1 MVIGARPTGAR
12 TKTRVR
18 AEARPGIL
26 AACPGRGGDSLHWP
40 DVAGRHVA
48 HGRRPRVGGIL
59 FLALLA
65 AACGSSPAA
74 VSTSRAT
81 PPSSVEAPAV
91 AGRQALD
98 LTTAL
103 GQTVGVAFSGRE
115 VTPALRHLIVDLKV
129 GTVVLLPSNFEGAA
143 GLRHLTAEL
152 GALGREAGLPAPLLV
167 CLNQE
172 GGRASAV
179 HDGVPEMPSELALGA
194 GGPRAVRSA
203 MAATARGLRSLGVG
217 LDLAP
222 VSDLRTNPA
231 DAVIGDRAYGATA
244 AVVSPLLTAA
254 IEGLHDGG
262 IGSTVKHFPGLG
274 GQAGDPHTELTTDPM
289 TFAQWQSTH
298 AVAIGAG
305 IAAGT
310 DAVMTTEVIVP
321 GLDPTGTP
329 AVFSKPVVALLRD
342 HLHFGGVIITDSL
355 SMGGIQARMTVPAA
369 AVAALEAGNDL
380 MLLSNGDPDY
390 EARAI
395 DAMRAAVT
403 GGRVPIAQ
411 VRASAARVIALMRR
425 HPVSGG

>member
-1 MVIGARPTGAR
+1 
-12 TKTRVR
+12 
-18 AEARPGIL
+18 
-26 AACPGRGGDSLHWP
+26 
-40 DVAGRHVA
+40 VAGEPLAR
-48 HGRRPRVGGIL
+48 GRRPRGGAIL
-59 FLALLA
+59 ALALLA

-74 VSTSRAT
+74 LATSHAT
-81 PPSSVEAPAV
+81 PASPAGAPSAAASPDP
-91 AGRQALD
+91 LD

-129 GTVVLLPSNFEGAA
+129 GTVVLLPSNFAGAA
-143 GLRHLTAEL
+143 GLRTLTAEL

-179 HDGVPEMPSELALGA
+179 SDGVPAMPSELVLGA
-194 GGPRAVRSA
+194 QGPQAVRSA

-222 VSDLRTNPA
+222 VSDIRTNPA
-231 DAVIGDRAYGATA
+231 DDVIGDRAFGPTA
-244 AVVSPLLTAA
+244 AVVAPLVAA
-254 IEGLHDGG
+254 AVEGLHDGG
-262 IGSTVKHFPGLG
+262 VGSTLKHFPGLG
-274 GQAGDPHTELTTDPM
+274 GQAGDPHVALTTDPM
-289 TFAQWQSTH
+289 TLAQWQATH

-310 DAVMTTEVIVP
+310 DAVMTTEVVVP

-329 AVFSKPVVALLRD
+329 AVFSRPVVSMLRD
-342 HLHFGGVIITDSL
+342 RLHFGGVIITDSL

-390 EARAI
+390 EARAVE
-395 DAMRAAVT
+395 AMRAAVE
-403 GGRVPIAQ
+403 GGKVSLAE
-411 VRASAARVIALMRR
+411 VRASAQRVIALRR
-425 HPVSGG
+425 RYAVIGG

>member
-1 MVIGARPTGAR
+1 MAGEPLAR
-12 TKTRVR
+12 
-18 AEARPGIL
+18 
-26 AACPGRGGDSLHWP
+26 
-40 DVAGRHVA
+40 
-48 HGRRPRVGGIL
+48 GRRPRGGAIL
-59 FLALLA
+59 ALALLA

-74 VSTSRAT
+74 LATSHAT
-81 PPSSVEAPAV
+81 PASPAGAPSAAASPDP
-91 AGRQALD
+91 LD

-129 GTVVLLPSNFEGAA
+129 GTVVLLPSNFAGAA
-143 GLRHLTAEL
+143 GLRTLTAEL

-179 HDGVPEMPSELALGA
+179 SDGVPAMPSELVLGA
-194 GGPRAVRSA
+194 QGPQAVRSA

-217 LDLAP
+217 LVLAP
-222 VSDLRTNPA
+222 VSDIRTNPA
-231 DAVIGDRAYGATA
+231 DDVIGDRAFGPTA
-244 AVVSPLLTAA
+244 AVVAPLVAA
-254 IEGLHDGG
+254 AVEGLHDGG
-262 IGSTVKHFPGLG
+262 VGSTLKHFPGLG
-274 GQAGDPHTELTTDPM
+274 GQAGDPHVALTTDPM
-289 TFAQWQSTH
+289 TLAQWQATH

-310 DAVMTTEVIVP
+310 DAVMTTEVVVP

-329 AVFSKPVVALLRD
+329 AVFSRPVVSMLRD
-342 HLHFGGVIITDSL
+342 RLHFGGVIITDSL

-390 EARAI
+390 EARAVE
-395 DAMRAAVT
+395 AMRAAVE
-403 GGRVPIAQ
+403 GGKVSLAE
-411 VRASAARVIALMRR
+411 VRASAQRVIALRR
-425 HPVSGG
+425 RYAVIGG

>member
-12 TKTRVR
+12 TWVR
-18 AEARPGIL
+18 
-26 AACPGRGGDSLHWP
+26 RGATGDSSSQSGGGGRLP
-40 DVAGRHVA
+40 RLPCVAGRPVA
-48 HGRRPRVGGIL
+48 RGPRPRWGGTL
-59 FLALLA
+59 CLALLA

-74 VSTSRAT
+74 PATSRAT
-81 PPSSVEAPAV
+81 PASSPA
-91 AGRQALD
+91 AASAAALD

-129 GTVVLLPSNFEGAA
+129 GTVVLLPSNFGGAE

-179 HDGVPEMPSELALGA
+179 HDGVPEMPSELVLGS
-194 GGPRAVRSA
+194 GGPGAVRSA

-231 DAVIGDRAYGATA
+231 DDVIGDRSFGPTA
-244 AVVSPLLTAA
+244 AAVAPLVAA
-254 IEGLHDGG
+254 AVEGLHDGG
-262 IGSTVKHFPGLG
+262 VGSTVKHFPGLG
-274 GQAGDPHTELTTDPM
+274 GQAGDPHVALTTDPM
-289 TFAQWQSTH
+289 TLTQWEDTH
-298 AVAIGAG
+298 AVAIAAG
-305 IAAGT
+305 ITAGT
-310 DAVMTTEVIVP
+310 DAVMTTEVVVP

-329 AVFSKPVVALLRD
+329 AVFSRPVVSMLRD
-342 HLHFGGVIITDSL
+342 RLHFGGVIITDSL

-380 MLLSNGDPDY
+380 MLLSNGDPAY
-390 EARAI
+390 EARAVE
-395 DAMRAAVT
+395 AMRAAVED
-403 GGRVPIAQ
+403 GRVSLDA
-411 VRASAARVIALMRR
+411 VRASAARVIALRR
-425 HPVSGG
+425 RYPVLEG